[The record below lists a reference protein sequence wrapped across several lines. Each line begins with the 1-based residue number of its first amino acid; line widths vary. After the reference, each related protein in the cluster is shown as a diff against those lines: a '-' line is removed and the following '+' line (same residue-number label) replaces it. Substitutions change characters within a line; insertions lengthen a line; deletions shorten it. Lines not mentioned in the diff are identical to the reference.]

1 MSDEEEVYSE
11 EEVEEVEEEEE
22 EEQEEVEEV
31 EEEEE
36 EEEHHVESKSAPRHV
51 EHNDHVED
59 EEGLNEAEKAM
70 LAAKRRQEEEDK
82 AKLESYEERRK
93 KEREAEEEELRKL
106 KEKQERRR
114 QEREQEELEMAERKR
129 KDDERR
135 KEEEEARRARQEEEK
150 RKKEEERNKRQQMSA
165 ANFTGGQGGRN
176 FVIPTRTE
184 KNDKFGNIVQ
194 AKQEMGMTKE
204 QQEEAK
210 KVFMIGIRQ
219 SIPEASSIAAD
230 DLKAKIKELHQRICK
245 LETSKYDLEKRHER
259 QEYDLKE
266 LNERSRQV
274 ARNAS
279 GGKKGEQ
286 DGDGRYP
293 PKVQVFSKY
302 DRQIDRRNFKERRSV
317 YENKNAYPCFPGVPP
332 PPALFEKIFKKYEY
346 ELREEEEAEEAEE
359 YED

>member
-1 MSDEEEVYSE
+1 MMELSR
-11 EEVEEVEEEEE
+11 
-22 EEQEEVEEV
+22 
-31 EEEEE
+31 
-36 EEEHHVESKSAPRHV
+36 K
-51 EHNDHVED
+51 
-59 EEGLNEAEKAM
+59 
-70 LAAKRRQEEEDK
+70 AAKRRHEEDEN
-82 AKLESYEERRK
+82 AKLVSYEERRK

-114 QEREQEELEMAERKR
+114 IEREQEELEQAEKKR
-129 KDDERR
+129 KDEERR
-135 KEEEEARRARQEEEK
+135 KEEEVSPLKPRARRARQEEEK
-150 RKKEEERNKRQQMSA
+150 RKKEEEKSKRQQMSGASFVA
-165 ANFTGGQGGRN
+165 AQGGRN
-176 FVIPTRTE
+176 FIIPTKTE

-210 KVFMIGIRQ
+210 KAFMIGIRQ
-219 SIPEASSIAAD
+219 SIPEASAISAS

-245 LETSKYDLEKRHER
+245 LETDKYDLEKRHER

-279 GGKKGEQ
+279 GGKKGDV
-286 DGDGRYP
+286 DGDGRFP
-293 PKVQVFSKY
+293 PKVQVVSKY

-317 YENKNAYPCFPGVPP
+317 YENKNAFPCFPGVPP

-346 ELREEEEAEEAEE
+346 EIREEEDAAEQAE
-359 YED
+359 YEAQEYEADD

>member
-1 MSDEEEVYSE
+1 
-11 EEVEEVEEEEE
+11 
-22 EEQEEVEEV
+22 
-31 EEEEE
+31 
-36 EEEHHVESKSAPRHV
+36 
-51 EHNDHVED
+51 
-59 EEGLNEAEKAM
+59 
-70 LAAKRRQEEEDK
+70 
-82 AKLESYEERRK
+82 LESYEERRK

-114 QEREQEELEMAERKR
+114 LEREQEELEMAEKRR

-135 KEEEEARRARQEEEK
+135 KEEEVNPQTSKFMLLKASLAPIDFIDFQRYI
-150 RKKEEERNKRQQMSA
+150 SS
-165 ANFTGGQGGRN
+165 RN

-219 SIPEASSIAAD
+219 SIPEASSIAAE

-346 ELREEEEAEEAEE
+346 ELREEEEV
-359 YED
+359 